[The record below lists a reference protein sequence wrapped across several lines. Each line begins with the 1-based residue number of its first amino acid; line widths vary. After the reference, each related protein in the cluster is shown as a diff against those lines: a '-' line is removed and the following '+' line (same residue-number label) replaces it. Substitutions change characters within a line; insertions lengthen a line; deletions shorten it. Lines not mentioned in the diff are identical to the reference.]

1 MSTAPL
7 LEVEDLEVHF
17 PIRGGLLSR
26 PRGHVRAVDG
36 VSFTIARGETFGL
49 VGESGCGKTTAGLAI
64 LRMIQPTRGAVRFE
78 GRALAGLAPP
88 ALREV
93 RRDMQ
98 IVFQDPYSAINPR
111 MQVGE
116 SIGEPLLVHGI
127 AKGDVLERRVRAL
140 LDLVGMPASAAAR
153 YPHQFSGGQR
163 QRLVI
168 ARALALRPKLIVC
181 DEPVS
186 ALDVSVQSQILNLL
200 GELQRT
206 FGVAYLF
213 ISHDLSVV
221 RHISDRVGVMYL
233 GRLVEVAPTDALFA
247 APQHP
252 YTLALMSAI
261 PLPDP
266 QQQRARHRIV
276 LEGELPS
283 PAAPPAGCRFHTR
296 CPYVFERCPA
306 EQPLLKS
313 VGARHLVACHLRETG
328 MP

>member
-1 MSTAPL
+1 LSTL

-64 LRMIQPTRGAVRFE
+64 LRMIEPTRGQVRFE
-78 GRALAGLAPP
+78 GRPLAGLAPP
-88 ALREV
+88 ALRTA

-127 AKGDVLERRVRAL
+127 AKGAALERRVRAL

-168 ARALALRPKLIVC
+168 ARALALQPKLIVC

-200 GELQRT
+200 GALQREL
-206 FGVAYLF
+206 GVAYLF

-233 GRLVEVAPTDALFA
+233 GRLVEVAATDALFA

-266 QQQRARHRIV
+266 QLQRSRQRIV

-306 EQPLLKS
+306 EQPLLRP
-313 VGARHLVACHLRETG
+313 VGAQHEVACHLRETAS
-328 MP
+328 P

>member
-1 MSTAPL
+1 LSAPL
-7 LEVEDLEVHF
+7 LEVEDLQVHF

-26 PRGHVRAVDG
+26 PRGNVRAVDG

-64 LRMIQPTRGAVRFE
+64 LRMIEPTGGTVRFE
-78 GRALAGLAPP
+78 GRPLAGLAPP
-88 ALREV
+88 ALREA
-93 RRDMQ
+93 RRDLQ
-98 IVFQDPYSAINPR
+98 IVFQDPFSAINPR
-111 MQVGE
+111 MRVGE

-127 AKGDVLERRVRAL
+127 ARGPTPERRVHEL
-140 LDLVGMPASAAAR
+140 LDLVGMPASAATR
-153 YPHQFSGGQR
+153 YLHQFSGGQR

-200 GELQRT
+200 GALQRE

-213 ISHDLSVV
+213 ISHDPSVV

-233 GRLVEVAPTDALFA
+233 GRLVEVAATDALFA

-252 YTLALMSAI
+252 YTEALMSAI
-261 PLPDP
+261 PLPEP
-266 QQQRARHRIV
+266 ERQRTRQRIV

-283 PAAPPAGCRFHTR
+283 PAAPPPGCRFHTR
-296 CPYVFERCPA
+296 CPYAFERCSG
-306 EQPLLKS
+306 EQPLLRQVS
-313 VGARHLVACHLRETG
+313 GQHTVACHLRER
-328 MP
+328 